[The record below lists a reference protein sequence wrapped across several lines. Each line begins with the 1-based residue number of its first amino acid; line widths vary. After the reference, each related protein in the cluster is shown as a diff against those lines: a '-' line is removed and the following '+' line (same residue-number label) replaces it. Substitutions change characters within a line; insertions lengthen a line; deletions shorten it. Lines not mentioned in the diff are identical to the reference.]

1 LRTKPMNSRTAPPSG
16 FIAVIFE
23 VPDVGFGIAF
33 PDMPGCIASAAT
45 FDEAWGAAAAAL
57 TIHLDQMTRDGAVI
71 PTPSSF
77 TGVLAKRQYRTGV
90 AIRVHPSETPAS
102 RATVC
107 ETAAP

>member
-1 LRTKPMNSRTAPPSG
+1 MKSRTAPPGG

-23 VPDVGFGIAF
+23 VPDVGFGIVF
-33 PDMPGCIASAAT
+33 PDMAGCIASAAT
-45 FDEAWGAAAAAL
+45 FDEAWDAAAAAL

-77 TGVLAKRQYRTGV
+77 TTVLAKRQYRTGV
-90 AIRVHPSETPAS
+90 AIRVRALEALAS

-107 ETAAP
+107 ETAAL